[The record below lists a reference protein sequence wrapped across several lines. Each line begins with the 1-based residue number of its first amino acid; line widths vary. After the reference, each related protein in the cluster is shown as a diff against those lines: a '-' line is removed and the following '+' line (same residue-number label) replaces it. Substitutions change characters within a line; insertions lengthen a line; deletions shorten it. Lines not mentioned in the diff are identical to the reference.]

1 MFIYHLQEFFIFF
14 IGKKCEY
21 INKHQK
27 DSKPLYTGGIQWAPK
42 GATKKERTQK
52 TTPSLNENPTNLQN
66 QIKM

>member
-27 DSKPLYTGGIQWAPK
+27 DSKPLYTGGIQ
-42 GATKKERTQK
+42 
-52 TTPSLNENPTNLQN
+52 
-66 QIKM
+66 